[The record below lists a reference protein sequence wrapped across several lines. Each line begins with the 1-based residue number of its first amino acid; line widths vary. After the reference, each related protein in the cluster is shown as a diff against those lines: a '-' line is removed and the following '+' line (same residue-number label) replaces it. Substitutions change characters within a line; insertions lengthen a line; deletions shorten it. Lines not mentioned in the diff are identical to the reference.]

1 MDAATA
7 QTLLKQIHQTKQ
19 ASQFQGLAG
28 MLPNINLGA
37 GAESPGLQLAQNQ
50 RLQSDAKKDIVRNLV
65 MALGGG
71 AALRGAV
78 GLHSMVTEPARIKP
92 TQRVVEMPV
101 AYPADEEEKR
111 SRDATATSPL
121 GLSYYAP
128 GMLLGG
134 AVAGY
139 GGWKGVDALLDR
151 QRRKQTDEELD
162 SAKQEYEQ
170 ALLGAYKK
178 ATDSA
183 LDQAFAGYTK
193 SAGLGQFLEDS
204 VSTVA
209 PNAPG
214 MAKGLGLTY
223 GLATAPLGFMMVNN
237 MLKKNSKRAL
247 LQKAMQERARRQ
259 ALTQPPEIYA
269 VPRPQEEESA

>member
-7 QTLLKQIHQTKQ
+7 QALLTRIHQTKQ

-37 GAESPGLQLAQNQ
+37 GAEAPDLQIAQNQ
-50 RLQSDAKKDIVRNLV
+50 RLQADAKKDIVRNLV

-78 GLHSMVTEPARIKP
+78 GLHSMVTEPSRIRP

-111 SRDATATSPL
+111 SRDANATSPL
-121 GLSYYAP
+121 GLSYYIP

-151 QRRKQTDEELD
+151 QRRKQTDDELD
-162 SAKQEYEQ
+162 SAKQAYEQ

-183 LDQAFAGYTK
+183 LDQVFDGYVK
-193 SAGLGQFLEDS
+193 SAGFGKLIDDV
-204 VSTVA
+204 VSSVA

-214 MAKGLGLTY
+214 IAKGLGATY
-223 GLATAPLGFMMVNN
+223 GLATAPLGFMMVHN

-259 ALTQPPEIYA
+259 ALAQPPEIYA

>member
-7 QTLLKQIHQTKQ
+7 QTLLRQIHQTKQ

-101 AYPADEEEKR
+101 SYPADEEEKR
-111 SRDATATSPL
+111 SRDANATSPV
-121 GLSYYAP
+121 GLSYYVP

-170 ALLGAYKK
+170 ALMGAYKK

-183 LDQAFAGYTK
+183 LDQAFSGYVK
-193 SAGLGQFLEDS
+193 SAGPIKLLDDA

-214 MAKGLGLTY
+214 MATGLGLTY
-223 GLATAPLGFMMVNN
+223 GLATAPLGFMMVHN